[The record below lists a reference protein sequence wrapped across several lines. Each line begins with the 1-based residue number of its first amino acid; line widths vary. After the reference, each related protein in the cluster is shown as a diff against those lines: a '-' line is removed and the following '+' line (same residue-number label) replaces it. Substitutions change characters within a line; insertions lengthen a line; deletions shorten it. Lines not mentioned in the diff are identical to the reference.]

1 MSWNLSEILKRI
13 ANDFPDRIV
22 YQFIDKSTTYAE
34 LDFLV
39 DRFAAALAKEGIG
52 KGDAVALLLGN
63 TPHFVI
69 AYYGILRAGAAAV
82 PINPIFSPREIEY
95 ILVNSEAKAVISI
108 PQLQPVLSAFKQR
121 LDQLV
126 LVVYTDQ
133 LVSEWSFEQFVR
145 SANLNFISPIIEK
158 DDLAVVLYT
167 SGTTG
172 DPKGAMLTHLNMGSN
187 AQACTKLFEITH
199 EDRII
204 TVLPIF
210 HVFCMTVCMNA
221 TITCSATMVLM
232 PKFSPTEVVKT
243 IREQQATIFVGVPTM
258 YNFLLQVPDAK
269 PEDFLSIRS
278 CVSGGAPLPVALL
291 NKFEQKYQVK
301 IMEGYGL
308 SEASPVTAFN
318 PIRGVRKPGSIGI
331 DIPYV
336 TNKVVD
342 PYGQEV
348 PRGEIGELIVQGPNV
363 MKGYL
368 GMPEATEIALRDGW
382 LYTGDMARMDED
394 GYLYIVD
401 RKKDMILVGGYNVY
415 PREVEEVLYEHP
427 EIVETAV
434 IGAPDPEY
442 GEAVKAFV
450 VCEDVSLT
458 EADLI
463 DYCKGKIAKYK
474 IPKSIMF
481 VDELPKNTT
490 GKILRRALQS

>member
-1 MSWNLSEILKRI
+1 MSWNLSENLKRI
-13 ANDFPDRIV
+13 ANGFPDRIV
-22 YQFIDKSTTYAE
+22 YQFMDQSTTYAE

-69 AYYGILRAGAAAV
+69 AYYGILRSGAAAV

-108 PQLQPVLSAFKQR
+108 PQLQLVLSALKQK
-121 LDQLV
+121 LNHLG

-133 LVSEWSFEQFVR
+133 LDSEWNFDQFVR
-145 SANLNFISPIIEK
+145 IANLNFISPVIEK
-158 DDLAVVLYT
+158 DDLAVILYT

-187 AQACTKLFEITH
+187 AQACTKLFELTH

-243 IREQQATIFVGVPTM
+243 IKEQQATIFVGVPTM
-258 YNFLLQVPDAK
+258 YNFLLQVPNATL
-269 PEDFLSIRS
+269 EDFQSIRS

-291 NKFEQKYQVK
+291 HKFEQKYQVK

-318 PIRGVRKPGSIGI
+318 PIHGVRKPGSIGI

-427 EIVETAV
+427 AIVETAV
-434 IGAPDPEY
+434 IGVPDPEY

-450 VCEDVSLT
+450 VCEGVSLT

-463 DYCKGKIAKYK
+463 DYCSGKIAKYK
-474 IPKSIMF
+474 IPKSIVF

-490 GKILRRALQS
+490 GKILRRMLQS